1 LRATHNTSRSG
12 YAFADSSAFAD
23 HEEVCLPISSALAT
37 GRGELLS
44 WIERNQK
51 MPAVELEGRLPAH
64 KQIHPELANAGY
76 TMPRQKRE
84 FGKSGK
90 QRVHVPCNISMMQL
104 TARSEFLGARRA
116 LAHFWSPRASV
127 LNTLR

>member
-1 LRATHNTSRSG
+1 
-12 YAFADSSAFAD
+12 
-23 HEEVCLPISSALAT
+23 
-37 GRGELLS
+37 
-44 WIERNQK
+44 

-90 QRVHVPCNISMMQL
+90 QRVHIPCNISMMQL